1 MRTPEPR
8 SRGVKR
14 FTSAFFGCL
23 LYIIFLFD
31 DFSKN
36 EVRKLIWQFYSIGS
50 KSRKSKSSDKDGTPD
65 TFFKHQTFIPRC
77 IKSVESVKSSLIR
90 LDIV

>member
-50 KSRKSKSSDKDGTPD
+50 KSRKNKSSDKDGTPD
-65 TFFKHQTFIPRC
+65 TFLNTRHNHKP
-77 IKSVESVKSSLIR
+77 KSLLYPTV
-90 LDIV
+90 